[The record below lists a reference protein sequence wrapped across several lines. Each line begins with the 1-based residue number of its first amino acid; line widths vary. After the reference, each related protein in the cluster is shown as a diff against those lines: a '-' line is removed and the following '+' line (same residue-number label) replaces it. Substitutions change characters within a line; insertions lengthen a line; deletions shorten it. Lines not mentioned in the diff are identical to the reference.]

1 MEVVVVTYHCKE
13 GKRDAFLEAIQKEGL
28 DAASRAE
35 AGNRRYAYYRTADEA
50 AADDLLL
57 LETWVDEAAVK
68 SHGEAAHYKRLGELK
83 AEFVNETVLERYHK
97 D

>member
-35 AGNRRYAYYRTADEA
+35 AGNRRYAYFKPVEEEN
-50 AADDLLL
+50 DLLL
-57 LETWVDEAAVK
+57 LETWADQEAVQI
-68 SHGEAAHYKRLGELK
+68 HGGQAHYKRLGELK
-83 AEFVNETVLERYHK
+83 SEYVIETVIERYHA